1 MKKGKKN
8 FKIEVPVDV
17 YSLEK
22 HLYSL
27 MFSGVYVSN
36 TDIKKILD
44 TMGYEASFDSRE
56 NLFELLFSKAEEEG
70 KKIEVYQHL
79 MTLVQERKARYTR
92 LKEAYPKAAPKGIDL
107 WIAKTDKTLER
118 MVDEKARL
126 ANA

>member
-36 TDIKKILD
+36 VDIRNVMKR
-44 TMGYEASFDSRE
+44 MGYDVSLDSRE
-56 NLFELLFSKAEEEG
+56 NLFEELFKKAEAEG
-70 KKIEVYQHL
+70 
-79 MTLVQERKARYTR
+79 RK
-92 LKEAYPKAAPKGIDL
+92 KEAYQKLQELVQSRIGRYETLGNNYPAASKSTNI
-107 WIAKTDKTLER
+107 WINQATKTLER
-118 MVDEKARL
+118 MDEEMGRL
-126 ANA
+126 EDA